1 MISKNQDR
9 KKVTVISNFHED
21 ETISRSNMAYKYF
34 TSRNFKTIALYSNFS
49 HSLKK
54 FRYFDNQEFI
64 PLRTIAYSSSL
75 SIRRI
80 LSYLIFALQVFAYL
94 RRNEA
99 DIIYV
104 NLPPNI
110 LTLAVF
116 FGCRKS
122 TKVIVDIIDLWP
134 ESFPHNGNKF
144 MKLGLKIA
152 SFILSPIRKYAI
164 YKSDFCIAESRLFF
178 QALQLKSK
186 RKSNVIHLKK
196 FTSSKLQL
204 NKVDE
209 TLSIIYLGNIGN
221 IYDFESLFQIIK
233 KLEKVRPVKL
243 HIIGLGPKHSWLL
256 DNLDSLNISYLDH
269 GATFDEQFKEEV
281 LSTCW
286 FGFNGFKKET
296 RVGLSYKSIDYLSYG
311 VPLLNSLGSDTFE
324 LVANEGIGFNFTSDN
339 LDNLTEKLSLL
350 TTNDILTM
358 KRASYALFNSKFS
371 GESYFSDMDKV
382 ILEI

>member
-1 MISKNQDR
+1 MSN
-9 KKVTVISNFHED
+9 VVVISNFHED
-21 ETISRSNMAYKYF
+21 ATISRSNMAYKYF
-34 TSRNFKTIALYSNFS
+34 SSRNFKTVALYSNFS

-54 FRYFDNQEFI
+54 FRYFDNQDFI
-64 PLRTIAYSSSL
+64 PLRTVAYSSSL
-75 SIRRI
+75 SLRRI
-80 LSYLIFALQVFAYL
+80 LSYFIFALKVFVYL
-94 RRNEA
+94 RRYKI
-99 DIIYV
+99 DIVYV

-116 FGCRKS
+116 LGCHKS
-122 TKVIVDIIDLWP
+122 TKVIVDIMDLWP
-134 ESFPHNGNKF
+134 ESFPHNGNAVI
-144 MKLGLKIA
+144 KLGLKIA
-152 SFILSPIRKYAI
+152 SLISSPIRKYAI
-164 YKSDFCIAESRLFF
+164 QKSDFCIAESNLFF
-178 QALQLKSK
+178 EALQLRKK

-196 FTSSKLQL
+196 FSVSKPIL

-233 KLEKVRPVKL
+233 RLEKIRPVKL
-243 HIIGLGPKHSWLL
+243 HIIGLGPKRSWLL
-256 DNLDSLNISYLDH
+256 DKLTSLDITYLDH
-269 GATFDEQFKEEV
+269 GASFNEQLKEEV

-296 RVGLSYKSIDYLSYG
+296 EVGLSYKSIDYLSYG

-324 LVANEGIGFNFTSDN
+324 LVANEGVGFNFSCDN
-339 LDNLTEKLSLL
+339 LDSLIEKLSLL
-350 TTNDILTM
+350 STADILTM